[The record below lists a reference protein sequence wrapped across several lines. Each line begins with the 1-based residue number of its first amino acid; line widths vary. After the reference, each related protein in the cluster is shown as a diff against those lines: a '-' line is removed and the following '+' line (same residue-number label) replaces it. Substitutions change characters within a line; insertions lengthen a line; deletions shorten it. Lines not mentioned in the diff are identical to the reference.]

1 MEDDVSHCSPNSHH
15 MPVSLGYS
23 NRPIPPIRVQ
33 SDTPCPPSN
42 STTPIPHHLK
52 HIKQEQIEVNGDCDD
67 ICSFVVP
74 TLPGTHRGHLK
85 DKVDVNGD
93 NIRQGE
99 ELRTY
104 TTLEASQKK
113 KLTHQADDHHAAL
126 ATAQILESKKIS
138 GNGLYMPTVTSAA
151 YSPTPSDI
159 SSIRFTPQNIPAS
172 SVGGSISGNPYT
184 PQSSS
189 SDRYF
194 LEPLGVPLKHELNHG
209 VSTSLSRTLPSLTPQ
224 GSRGPAS
231 IAGSDI
237 CDQLIPPSSA
247 LSQYASSFNSLSP
260 FPIEISPAGS
270 SFASPRTPRGPYLP
284 VAGRGR
290 CHSHRCLRMDW
301 ISTASFVPVRRR
313 SWRISTVHVGPP
325 RRCRPV
331 WGSTR
336 GNTAIYRR
344 DLESVL

>member
-1 MEDDVSHCSPNSHH
+1 
-15 MPVSLGYS
+15 
-23 NRPIPPIRVQ
+23 
-33 SDTPCPPSN
+33 
-42 STTPIPHHLK
+42 
-52 HIKQEQIEVNGDCDD
+52 
-67 ICSFVVP
+67 
-74 TLPGTHRGHLK
+74 
-85 DKVDVNGD
+85 
-93 NIRQGE
+93 
-99 ELRTY
+99 
-104 TTLEASQKK
+104 
-113 KLTHQADDHHAAL
+113 
-126 ATAQILESKKIS
+126 
-138 GNGLYMPTVTSAA
+138 MPTVTSAA

-172 SVGGSISGNPYT
+172 SSGEGQWNPYP

-237 CDQLIPPSSA
+237 CDQLIPPSSDYLNMLAASTLFHRFPLKFPPPVPA
-247 LSQYASSFNSLSP
+247 LPVQGILQ
-260 FPIEISPAGS
+260 
-270 SFASPRTPRGPYLP
+270 GPCLP

-290 CHSHRCLRMDW
+290 CHSHRCRQTDW
-301 ISTASFVPVRRR
+301 ISTASFVPVLHR
-313 SWRISTVHVGPP
+313 SWRISTVHVVPP

-344 DLESVL
+344 DLESAL